1 MQSGKNKLLKSNLR
15 LITFFLYSLPS
26 IPLAA
31 AQIAVYIAVPAIY
44 SKIAAV
50 GIGITGLVIMIS
62 RVIDMI
68 TDPILGTYLDR
79 MVEKIGWKFW
89 LLIGFPLISIGI
101 FILFNPLDALEI
113 FSLLLGIIFVTLG
126 WTFFSIP
133 WWGIGIA
140 ISNSNS
146 NDRFKVVSFRELL
159 TIPGVILGLFLI
171 HFSNISGE
179 IFLIISI
186 LFLSPLFIK
195 KIPIPNISNKKGTS
209 YFLNIKNLFK
219 DNSNFKYLCLSYFFI
234 GLSNGVTSIL
244 FILFVEF
251 IIGGS
256 PQNFL
261 SIYFISAFIGLPF
274 VYMLA
279 SKYNKKRIWTSFI
292 LLACIC
298 FLPVVFLSTNSTTL
312 FMVICIISGFC
323 LSADLIIPSSIQADI
338 IYNEQQKNKNVLV
351 GKIYSVWSFIQKLS
365 LALSA
370 GVCLPLLG
378 YFGFNPSEVNTQLLP
393 LSFAYGIIPII
404 LRIPAIICAEN
415 IILKDL

>member
-15 LITFFLYSLPS
+15 FITFFLYSLPS

-101 FILFNPLDALEI
+101 FILFNPLDGLEI
-113 FSLLLGIIFVTLG
+113 ISLLLGIIFVTLG

-195 KIPIPNISNKKGTS
+195 KIPIPNISNVKGTS

-261 SIYFISAFIGLPF
+261 SIYFISAFMGLPF

-292 LLACIC
+292 ILACIC
-298 FLPVVFLSTNSTTL
+298 FLPVVFLSNNSTTL

-338 IYNEQQKNKNVLV
+338 IYKEQQQNKNVLV

-404 LRIPAIICAEN
+404 LRIPAIIFAEN
-415 IILKDL
+415 IILKD

>member
-15 LITFFLYSLPS
+15 FFTYFLYSLPS

-101 FILFNPLDALEI
+101 FILFNPLDGLEI
-113 FSLLLGIIFVTLG
+113 ISLLLGVIFVTLG

-179 IFLIISI
+179 IFIIISI

-195 KIPIPNISNKKGTS
+195 KIPIPNISNVKGTS

-219 DNSNFKYLCLSYFFI
+219 NNSNFKYLCLSYFFI

-261 SIYFISAFIGLPF
+261 SIYFISAFMGLPF
-274 VYMLA
+274 VYILA

-292 LLACIC
+292 ILACIC
-298 FLPVVFLSTNSTTL
+298 FLPVVFLSNNSTTL

-338 IYNEQQKNKNVLV
+338 IYKEQQQNKNVLV

-393 LSFAYGIIPII
+393 LSFSYGIIPII

-415 IILKDL
+415 IILKD

>member
-15 LITFFLYSLPS
+15 FITFFLYSLPS

-68 TDPILGTYLDR
+68 TDPILGTFLDR

-101 FILFNPLDALEI
+101 FILFNPLDGLEI
-113 FSLLLGIIFVTLG
+113 ISLLLGVIFVTLG

-195 KIPIPNISNKKGTS
+195 KIPIPNISNVKGTS

-219 DNSNFKYLCLSYFFI
+219 NNSNFKYLCLSYFFI

-261 SIYFISAFIGLPF
+261 SIYFISAFMGLPF

-292 LLACIC
+292 ILACIC
-298 FLPVVFLSTNSTTL
+298 FLPVVFLSNNSTTL

-338 IYNEQQKNKNVLV
+338 IYKEQQKNKNVLV

-404 LRIPAIICAEN
+404 LRIPAIIFAEN
-415 IILKDL
+415 IILKD

>member
-15 LITFFLYSLPS
+15 FITFFLYSLPS

-101 FILFNPLDALEI
+101 FILFNPLDGLEI
-113 FSLLLGIIFVTLG
+113 ISLLLGIIFVTLG

-195 KIPIPNISNKKGTS
+195 KIPIPNISNVKGTS

-219 DNSNFKYLCLSYFFI
+219 NNSNFKYLCLSYFFI

-292 LLACIC
+292 ILACIC
-298 FLPVVFLSTNSTTL
+298 FLPVVFLSNNSTTL

-338 IYNEQQKNKNVLV
+338 IYKEQQKNKNVLV

-404 LRIPAIICAEN
+404 LRIPAIIFAEN
-415 IILKDL
+415 IILKD

>member
-44 SKIAAV
+44 SKIASV

-68 TDPILGTYLDR
+68 TDPILGTFLDR

-101 FILFNPLDALEI
+101 FILFNPLDSLEI
-113 FSLLLGIIFVTLG
+113 TSLLLGVIFVTLG

-195 KIPIPNISNKKGTS
+195 KIPIPNIPNVKGTS

-219 DNSNFKYLCLSYFFI
+219 NNSNFKYLCLSYFFI

-393 LSFAYGIIPII
+393 LSFAYGLIPII
-404 LRIPAIICAEN
+404 LRIPAIIFAEN
-415 IILKDL
+415 ITLKD

>member
-15 LITFFLYSLPS
+15 FITFFLYSLPS

-68 TDPILGTYLDR
+68 TDPILGTFLDR

-101 FILFNPLDALEI
+101 FILFNPLDGLEI
-113 FSLLLGIIFVTLG
+113 ISLLLGVIFVTLG

-140 ISNSNS
+140 ISSSNS

-195 KIPIPNISNKKGTS
+195 KIPIPNIPNVKGTS

-219 DNSNFKYLCLSYFFI
+219 NNSNFKYLCLSYFFI

-261 SIYFISAFIGLPF
+261 SIYFISAFMGLPF

-404 LRIPAIICAEN
+404 LRIPAIIFAEN
-415 IILKDL
+415 ITLKD

>member
-1 MQSGKNKLLKSNLR
+1 MQSEKNKLLKSNLR

-101 FILFNPLDALEI
+101 FILFNPLDGLEI
-113 FSLLLGIIFVTLG
+113 ISLLLGVIFVTLG

-219 DNSNFKYLCLSYFFI
+219 NNSNFKYLCLSYFFI

-261 SIYFISAFIGLPF
+261 SIYFISAFMGLPF

-292 LLACIC
+292 ILACIC
-298 FLPVVFLSTNSTTL
+298 FLPVVFLSNNSTTL

-338 IYNEQQKNKNVLV
+338 IYKEQQQNKNVLV

-404 LRIPAIICAEN
+404 LRIPAIIFAEN
-415 IILKDL
+415 IILKD

>member
-68 TDPILGTYLDR
+68 TDPILGTFLDR

-101 FILFNPLDALEI
+101 FILFNPLDGLEI
-113 FSLLLGIIFVTLG
+113 ISLLLGVIFVTLG

-186 LFLSPLFIK
+186 LFLSPVFIK
-195 KIPIPNISNKKGTS
+195 KIPIPNISNVKGTS
-209 YFLNIKNLFK
+209 YFLSIKNLFK
-219 DNSNFKYLCLSYFFI
+219 NNSNFKYLCLSYFFI

-298 FLPVVFLSTNSTTL
+298 FLPVVFLSNNSATL

-338 IYNEQQKNKNVLV
+338 IYKEQQQNKNVLV

-415 IILKDL
+415 IILKD

>member
-195 KIPIPNISNKKGTS
+195 KIPIPNISNVKGAS

-219 DNSNFKYLCLSYFFI
+219 NNSNFKYLCLSYFFI

-338 IYNEQQKNKNVLV
+338 IYKEQQQNKNVLV

-404 LRIPAIICAEN
+404 LRIPAIIFAEN
-415 IILKDL
+415 IILKD

>member
-1 MQSGKNKLLKSNLR
+1 MQSEKNKLLKSNLR
-15 LITFFLYSLPS
+15 LIIFFLYSLPS

-101 FILFNPLDALEI
+101 FILFNPLDGLEI
-113 FSLLLGIIFVTLG
+113 ISLLLGVIFVTLG

-195 KIPIPNISNKKGTS
+195 KIPIPNISNVKGTS

-219 DNSNFKYLCLSYFFI
+219 NNSNFKYLCLSYFFI

-338 IYNEQQKNKNVLV
+338 IYKEQQQNKNVLV

-404 LRIPAIICAEN
+404 LRIPAIIFAEN
-415 IILKDL
+415 IILKD

>member
-101 FILFNPLDALEI
+101 FILFNPLDGLEI
-113 FSLLLGIIFVTLG
+113 ISLLLGVIFVTLG

-209 YFLNIKNLFK
+209 YFLNIKNLLK

-261 SIYFISAFIGLPF
+261 SIYFISAFMGLPF

-292 LLACIC
+292 ILACIC
-298 FLPVVFLSTNSTTL
+298 FLPVVFLSNNSTTL

-404 LRIPAIICAEN
+404 LRIPAIIFAEN
-415 IILKDL
+415 ITLKD

>member
-15 LITFFLYSLPS
+15 FVTFFLYSLPS

-101 FILFNPLDALEI
+101 FILFNPLDGLEI
-113 FSLLLGIIFVTLG
+113 FSLLLGVIFVTLG

-195 KIPIPNISNKKGTS
+195 KIPIPNISNVKGTS
-209 YFLNIKNLFK
+209 YFPNIKNLFK
-219 DNSNFKYLCLSYFFI
+219 NNSNFKYLCLSYFFI

-261 SIYFISAFIGLPF
+261 SIYFISAFMGLPF

-298 FLPVVFLSTNSTTL
+298 FLPVVFLSNNSTTL

-338 IYNEQQKNKNVLV
+338 IYKEQQKNKNVLV

-393 LSFAYGIIPII
+393 LSFAYGIIPVI

-415 IILKDL
+415 IILKD

>member
-15 LITFFLYSLPS
+15 FITFFLYSLPS

-68 TDPILGTYLDR
+68 TDPILGTFLDR

-101 FILFNPLDALEI
+101 FILFNPLDGLEI

-298 FLPVVFLSTNSTTL
+298 FLPVVFLSNNSTTL

-338 IYNEQQKNKNVLV
+338 IYKEQQQNKNVLV

-404 LRIPAIICAEN
+404 LRIPAIIFAEN
-415 IILKDL
+415 IILKD

>member
-68 TDPILGTYLDR
+68 TDPILGTFLDR

-101 FILFNPLDALEI
+101 FILFNPLDGLEI
-113 FSLLLGIIFVTLG
+113 ISLLLGVIFVTLG

-298 FLPVVFLSTNSTTL
+298 FLPVVFLSNNSATL

-338 IYNEQQKNKNVLV
+338 IYKEQQQNKNVLV

-404 LRIPAIICAEN
+404 LRIPAIIFAEN
-415 IILKDL
+415 IILKD

>member
-15 LITFFLYSLPS
+15 FITFFLYSLPS

-68 TDPILGTYLDR
+68 TDPILGTFLDR

-338 IYNEQQKNKNVLV
+338 IYKEQQQNKNVLV

-404 LRIPAIICAEN
+404 LRIPAIIFAEN
-415 IILKDL
+415 IILKD

>member
-15 LITFFLYSLPS
+15 FITFFLYSLPS

-101 FILFNPLDALEI
+101 FILFNPLDGLEI
-113 FSLLLGIIFVTLG
+113 ISLLLGVIFVTLG

-179 IFLIISI
+179 IFFIISV

-219 DNSNFKYLCLSYFFI
+219 NNSNFKYLCLSYFFI

-261 SIYFISAFIGLPF
+261 SIYFISAFMGLPF

-292 LLACIC
+292 ILACIC
-298 FLPVVFLSTNSTTL
+298 FLPVVFLSNNSTTL

-338 IYNEQQKNKNVLV
+338 IYKEQQQNKNVLV

-404 LRIPAIICAEN
+404 LRIPAIIFAEN
-415 IILKDL
+415 IILKD

>member
-15 LITFFLYSLPS
+15 FITFFLYSLPS

-101 FILFNPLDALEI
+101 FILFNPLDSLEI
-113 FSLLLGIIFVTLG
+113 ISLLLGIIFVTLG

-195 KIPIPNISNKKGTS
+195 KIPIPNISNVKGTS

-219 DNSNFKYLCLSYFFI
+219 NNSNFKYLCLSYFFI

-261 SIYFISAFIGLPF
+261 SIYFISAFMGLPF

-292 LLACIC
+292 ILACIC
-298 FLPVVFLSTNSTTL
+298 FLPVVFLSNNSTTL

-338 IYNEQQKNKNVLV
+338 IYKEQQQNKNVLV

-404 LRIPAIICAEN
+404 LRIPAIIFAEN
-415 IILKDL
+415 IILKD

>member
-15 LITFFLYSLPS
+15 FITFFLYSLPS

-68 TDPILGTYLDR
+68 TDPILGTFLDR

-101 FILFNPLDALEI
+101 FILFNPLDGLEI
-113 FSLLLGIIFVTLG
+113 FSLLLGVIFVTLG

-195 KIPIPNISNKKGTS
+195 KIPIPNISNAKGAS

-219 DNSNFKYLCLSYFFI
+219 NNSNFKYLCLSYFFI

-261 SIYFISAFIGLPF
+261 SIYFISAFMGLPF

-292 LLACIC
+292 ILACIC
-298 FLPVVFLSTNSTTL
+298 FLPVVFLSNNSTTL

-338 IYNEQQKNKNVLV
+338 IYKEQQKNKNVLV

-393 LSFAYGIIPII
+393 LSFAYGVIPII

-415 IILKDL
+415 IILKD

>member
-1 MQSGKNKLLKSNLR
+1 MQSEKNKLLKSNLR
-15 LITFFLYSLPS
+15 LVTFFLYSLPS

-101 FILFNPLDALEI
+101 FILFNPLDGLEI
-113 FSLLLGIIFVTLG
+113 FSLLLGVIFVTLG

-179 IFLIISI
+179 IFFIISV

-209 YFLNIKNLFK
+209 YFLNIKNLLK

-261 SIYFISAFIGLPF
+261 SIYFISAFMGLPF

-292 LLACIC
+292 ILACIC
-298 FLPVVFLSTNSTTL
+298 FLPVVFLSNNSTTL

-338 IYNEQQKNKNVLV
+338 IYKEQQQNKNVLV

-404 LRIPAIICAEN
+404 LRIPAIIFAEN
-415 IILKDL
+415 ITLKD

>member
-15 LITFFLYSLPS
+15 FITFFLYSLPS

-101 FILFNPLDALEI
+101 FILFNPLDGLEI
-113 FSLLLGIIFVTLG
+113 FSLLLGVVFVTLG

-195 KIPIPNISNKKGTS
+195 KIPIPNISTVKGTS

-261 SIYFISAFIGLPF
+261 SIYFISAFMGLPF

-292 LLACIC
+292 ILACIC
-298 FLPVVFLSTNSTTL
+298 FLPVVFLSNNSTTL

-338 IYNEQQKNKNVLV
+338 IYKEQQQNKNVLV

-404 LRIPAIICAEN
+404 LRIPAIIFAEN
-415 IILKDL
+415 IILKD

>member
-15 LITFFLYSLPS
+15 FITFFLYSLPS

-44 SKIAAV
+44 SKITAV

-101 FILFNPLDALEI
+101 FILFNPLNSLEI
-113 FSLLLGIIFVTLG
+113 ISLLLGVIFVTFG

-195 KIPIPNISNKKGTS
+195 KIPIPNISNVKGTS

-219 DNSNFKYLCLSYFFI
+219 NNSNFKYLCLSYFFI

-261 SIYFISAFIGLPF
+261 SIYFISAFMGLPF
-274 VYMLA
+274 VYILA

-292 LLACIC
+292 ILACIC
-298 FLPVVFLSTNSTTL
+298 FLPVVFLSNDSTTL

-338 IYNEQQKNKNVLV
+338 IYKEQQQNNNVLV

-393 LSFAYGIIPII
+393 LSIAYGIMPII
-404 LRIPAIICAEN
+404 LRIPAIIFAEN
-415 IILKDL
+415 ITLKE

>member
-15 LITFFLYSLPS
+15 FITFFLYSLPS

-50 GIGITGLVIMIS
+50 GIGITGLVIMTS

-68 TDPILGTYLDR
+68 TDPILGTFLDR

-101 FILFNPLDALEI
+101 FILFNPLDGLEI
-113 FSLLLGIIFVTLG
+113 FSLLLGVIFVTLG

-292 LLACIC
+292 ILACIC
-298 FLPVVFLSTNSTTL
+298 FLPVVFLSNNSTTL

-338 IYNEQQKNKNVLV
+338 IYKEQQQNKNVLV
-351 GKIYSVWSFIQKLS
+351 GKVYSVWSFIQKLS

-404 LRIPAIICAEN
+404 LRIPAIIFAEN
-415 IILKDL
+415 IILKD

>member
-15 LITFFLYSLPS
+15 FVTFFLYSLPS

-31 AQIAVYIAVPAIY
+31 AQISVYIAVPAIY

-101 FILFNPLDALEI
+101 FILFNPLDGLEI
-113 FSLLLGIIFVTLG
+113 ISLLLGVIFVTLG

-195 KIPIPNISNKKGTS
+195 KIPIPNISNVKGTS

-219 DNSNFKYLCLSYFFI
+219 NNSNFKYLCLSYFFI

-261 SIYFISAFIGLPF
+261 SIYFISAFTGLPF
-274 VYMLA
+274 IYMLA

-298 FLPVVFLSTNSTTL
+298 FFPVVFLANNSATL

-338 IYNEQQKNKNVLV
+338 IYKEQQKTKNVLV

-378 YFGFNPSEVNTQLLP
+378 YFGFNPSEANTQLLP

-415 IILKDL
+415 IILKD

>member
-1 MQSGKNKLLKSNLR
+1 MQLGKNKLLKSNLR
-15 LITFFLYSLPS
+15 FITFFLYSLPS

-101 FILFNPLDALEI
+101 FILFNPLDGLEI
-113 FSLLLGIIFVTLG
+113 ISLLLGVIFVTLG

-195 KIPIPNISNKKGTS
+195 KIPIPNISNVEVAS

-219 DNSNFKYLCLSYFFI
+219 NNSNFKYLCLSYFFI

-261 SIYFISAFIGLPF
+261 SIYFISAFMGLPF

-298 FLPVVFLSTNSTTL
+298 FLPVVFLSNNSTTL

-338 IYNEQQKNKNVLV
+338 IYKEQQKNKNVLV

-404 LRIPAIICAEN
+404 LRIPAIIFAEN
-415 IILKDL
+415 IILKD

>member
-15 LITFFLYSLPS
+15 FITFFLYSLPS

-101 FILFNPLDALEI
+101 FILFNPLDGLEI
-113 FSLLLGIIFVTLG
+113 ISLLLGVIFVTLG

-195 KIPIPNISNKKGTS
+195 KIPIPNISNVKGAS

-219 DNSNFKYLCLSYFFI
+219 NNSNFKYLCLSYFFI

-261 SIYFISAFIGLPF
+261 SIYFISAFMGLPF

-338 IYNEQQKNKNVLV
+338 IYKEQQQNKNVLV

-404 LRIPAIICAEN
+404 LRIPAIIFAEN
-415 IILKDL
+415 ITLKD

>member
-1 MQSGKNKLLKSNLR
+1 MQSGKNKLLKSNLK
-15 LITFFLYSLPS
+15 LVTFFLYSLPS

-101 FILFNPLDALEI
+101 FILFNPLDGLEI
-113 FSLLLGIIFVTLG
+113 ISLLSGVIFVTLG

-292 LLACIC
+292 ILACIC
-298 FLPVVFLSTNSTTL
+298 FLPVVFLSNNSTTL

-338 IYNEQQKNKNVLV
+338 IYKEQQQNKNVLV

-415 IILKDL
+415 IILKD

>member
-101 FILFNPLDALEI
+101 FILFNPLDSLEI
-113 FSLLLGIIFVTLG
+113 ISLLLGIIFVTLG

-195 KIPIPNISNKKGTS
+195 KIPIPNISNVKGTS

-219 DNSNFKYLCLSYFFI
+219 NNSNFKYLCLSYFFI

-261 SIYFISAFIGLPF
+261 SIYFISAFMGLPF

-292 LLACIC
+292 ILACIC
-298 FLPVVFLSTNSTTL
+298 FLPVVFLSNNSTTL

-338 IYNEQQKNKNVLV
+338 IYKEQQKNKNVLV

-404 LRIPAIICAEN
+404 LRIPAIIFAEN
-415 IILKDL
+415 ITLKD

>member
-15 LITFFLYSLPS
+15 FITFFLYSLPS

-68 TDPILGTYLDR
+68 TDPILGTFLDR

-101 FILFNPLDALEI
+101 FILFNPLDGLEI
-113 FSLLLGIIFVTLG
+113 ISLLLGVIFVTLG

-179 IFLIISI
+179 IFFIISV

-209 YFLNIKNLFK
+209 YFLNIKNLLK

-261 SIYFISAFIGLPF
+261 SIYFISAFMGLPF

-292 LLACIC
+292 ILACIC
-298 FLPVVFLSTNSTTL
+298 FLPVVFLSNNSTTL

-338 IYNEQQKNKNVLV
+338 IYKEQQQNKNVLV

-404 LRIPAIICAEN
+404 LRIPAIIFAEN
-415 IILKDL
+415 ITLKD

>member
-15 LITFFLYSLPS
+15 FITFFLYSLPS

-68 TDPILGTYLDR
+68 TDPILGTFLDR

-195 KIPIPNISNKKGTS
+195 KIPIPNISNVKGVS

-298 FLPVVFLSTNSTTL
+298 FLPVVFLSNNSATL

-378 YFGFNPSEVNTQLLP
+378 YFGFNPSEVNTQILP

-404 LRIPAIICAEN
+404 LRIPAIIFAEN
-415 IILKDL
+415 IILKD

>member
-15 LITFFLYSLPS
+15 FITFFLYSLPS

-101 FILFNPLDALEI
+101 FILFNPLDSLEI
-113 FSLLLGIIFVTLG
+113 TSLLLGVIFVTLG

-195 KIPIPNISNKKGTS
+195 KIPIPNISNVKGTG

-219 DNSNFKYLCLSYFFI
+219 NNSNFKYLCLSYFFI

-261 SIYFISAFIGLPF
+261 SIYFISAFMGLPF

-292 LLACIC
+292 ILACIC
-298 FLPVVFLSTNSTTL
+298 FLPVVFLSNNSTTL

-338 IYNEQQKNKNVLV
+338 IYKEQQQNKNVLV

-404 LRIPAIICAEN
+404 LRIPAIIFAEN
-415 IILKDL
+415 IILKD

>member
-15 LITFFLYSLPS
+15 FITFFLYSLPS

-50 GIGITGLVIMIS
+50 GIGITGLVIMTS

-68 TDPILGTYLDR
+68 TDPILGTFLDR

-89 LLIGFPLISIGI
+89 LLIGFPLISIGV
-101 FILFNPLDALEI
+101 FILFNPLEGLEI
-113 FSLLLGIIFVTLG
+113 FSLLLGVIFVTLG

-146 NDRFKVVSFRELL
+146 NDRFKIVSFRELL

-171 HFSNISGE
+171 QFSNISGE
-179 IFLIISI
+179 IFFIISV

-209 YFLNIKNLFK
+209 YFLNIKNLLK

-261 SIYFISAFIGLPF
+261 SIYFISAFMGLPF

-298 FLPVVFLSTNSTTL
+298 FLPVVFLSNNSTTL

-338 IYNEQQKNKNVLV
+338 IYKEQQKNKSVLV

-370 GVCLPLLG
+370 GVGLPLLG

-415 IILKDL
+415 IILKD

>member
-15 LITFFLYSLPS
+15 LIIFFLYSLPS

-101 FILFNPLDALEI
+101 FILFNPLDSLEI
-113 FSLLLGIIFVTLG
+113 ISLLLGVIFVTLG

-179 IFLIISI
+179 IFFLISV

-195 KIPIPNISNKKGTS
+195 KIPIPNISNVKRTS

-219 DNSNFKYLCLSYFFI
+219 NNSNFKYLCLSYFFI

-261 SIYFISAFIGLPF
+261 SIYFISAFI
-274 VYMLA
+274 
-279 SKYNKKRIWTSFI
+279 
-292 LLACIC
+292 
-298 FLPVVFLSTNSTTL
+298 VF
-312 FMVICIISGFC
+312 ICIQRYVNDIS
-323 LSADLIIPSSIQADI
+323 
-338 IYNEQQKNKNVLV
+338 
-351 GKIYSVWSFIQKLS
+351 
-365 LALSA
+365 
-370 GVCLPLLG
+370 
-378 YFGFNPSEVNTQLLP
+378 
-393 LSFAYGIIPII
+393 
-404 LRIPAIICAEN
+404 RICN
-415 IILKDL
+415 

>member
-15 LITFFLYSLPS
+15 FITFFLYSLPS

-101 FILFNPLDALEI
+101 FILFNPLDGLEI
-113 FSLLLGIIFVTLG
+113 ISLLLGVIFVTLG

-195 KIPIPNISNKKGTS
+195 KIPIPNIPNVKGTS

-219 DNSNFKYLCLSYFFI
+219 NNSNFKYLCLSYFFI

-261 SIYFISAFIGLPF
+261 SIYFISAFMGLPF

-292 LLACIC
+292 ILACIC
-298 FLPVVFLSTNSTTL
+298 FFLL
-312 FMVICIISGFC
+312 FFYQITVPLC
-323 LSADLIIPSSIQADI
+323 L
-338 IYNEQQKNKNVLV
+338 
-351 GKIYSVWSFIQKLS
+351 W
-365 LALSA
+365 
-370 GVCLPLLG
+370 
-378 YFGFNPSEVNTQLLP
+378 
-393 LSFAYGIIPII
+393 
-404 LRIPAIICAEN
+404 
-415 IILKDL
+415 

>member
-15 LITFFLYSLPS
+15 FITFFLYSLPS

-101 FILFNPLDALEI
+101 FILFNPLDGLEI
-113 FSLLLGIIFVTLG
+113 ISLLLGVIFVTLG

-195 KIPIPNISNKKGTS
+195 EIPIPNISNAKGAS

-219 DNSNFKYLCLSYFFI
+219 NNSNFKYLCLSYFFI

-261 SIYFISAFIGLPF
+261 SIYFISAFMGLPF

-292 LLACIC
+292 ILACIC
-298 FLPVVFLSTNSTTL
+298 FLPVVFLSNNSTTL

-404 LRIPAIICAEN
+404 LRIPAIIFAEN
-415 IILKDL
+415 IILKD

>member
-101 FILFNPLDALEI
+101 FILFNPLDGLEI
-113 FSLLLGIIFVTLG
+113 ISLLLGIIFVTLG

-195 KIPIPNISNKKGTS
+195 KIPIPNISNVKGTS

-279 SKYNKKRIWTSFI
+279 TKYNKKRIWTSFI

-338 IYNEQQKNKNVLV
+338 IYKEQQQNKNVLV

-404 LRIPAIICAEN
+404 LRIPAIIFAEN
-415 IILKDL
+415 ITLKD

>member
-15 LITFFLYSLPS
+15 FITFFLYSLPS

-68 TDPILGTYLDR
+68 TDPILGTFLDR

-195 KIPIPNISNKKGTS
+195 EISIPNISNVKETS

-219 DNSNFKYLCLSYFFI
+219 NNSNFKYLCLSYFFI

-261 SIYFISAFIGLPF
+261 SIYFISAFMGLPF

-292 LLACIC
+292 ILACIC
-298 FLPVVFLSTNSTTL
+298 FLPVVFLSNNSTTL

-338 IYNEQQKNKNVLV
+338 IYKEQQQNKNVLV

-404 LRIPAIICAEN
+404 LRIPAIIFAEN
-415 IILKDL
+415 IILKD

>member
-15 LITFFLYSLPS
+15 FITFFLYSLPS

-44 SKIAAV
+44 SKIATV

-79 MVEKIGWKFW
+79 MVEKTGWKFW

-159 TIPGVILGLFLI
+159 TIPGVTLGLFLI

-195 KIPIPNISNKKGTS
+195 KIPIPNISNEKGTS

-219 DNSNFKYLCLSYFFI
+219 NNSNFKYLCLSYFFI

-261 SIYFISAFIGLPF
+261 SIYFISAFMGLPF
-274 VYMLA
+274 VYILA

-292 LLACIC
+292 ILACIC
-298 FLPVVFLSTNSTTL
+298 FLPVVFLSNNSTTL

-338 IYNEQQKNKNVLV
+338 IYKEQQKNKNVLV

-415 IILKDL
+415 IILKD

>member
-1 MQSGKNKLLKSNLR
+1 MQSEKNKLLKSNLR
-15 LITFFLYSLPS
+15 LIIFFLYSLPS

-101 FILFNPLDALEI
+101 FILFNPLDSLEI
-113 FSLLLGIIFVTLG
+113 TSLLLGVIFVTLG

-186 LFLSPLFIK
+186 LFLSPVFIK
-195 KIPIPNISNKKGTS
+195 KIPIPNISNVKGTS
-209 YFLNIKNLFK
+209 YFLSIKNLFK
-219 DNSNFKYLCLSYFFI
+219 NNSNFKYLCLSYFFI

-404 LRIPAIICAEN
+404 LRIPAIIFAEN
-415 IILKDL
+415 IILKD

>member
-15 LITFFLYSLPS
+15 FITFFLYSLPS

-44 SKIAAV
+44 SKIATV

-101 FILFNPLDALEI
+101 FILFNPLDGLEI
-113 FSLLLGIIFVTLG
+113 ISLLLGVIFVTLG

-195 KIPIPNISNKKGTS
+195 KIPIPNISNVKGVS

-219 DNSNFKYLCLSYFFI
+219 NNSNFKYLCLSYFFI

-261 SIYFISAFIGLPF
+261 SIYFISAFMGLPF
-274 VYMLA
+274 VYILA

-292 LLACIC
+292 ILACIC
-298 FLPVVFLSTNSTTL
+298 FLPVVFLSNNSTTL

-338 IYNEQQKNKNVLV
+338 IYKEQQQNKNVLV

-404 LRIPAIICAEN
+404 LRIPAIIFAEN
-415 IILKDL
+415 IILKD